1 LEEDDAPFV
10 WGVGLVGGGGFAD
23 ACEFRE

>member
-10 WGVGLVGGGGFAD
+10 WGVGLVGGGRFAD
-23 ACEFRE
+23 AYEGYE